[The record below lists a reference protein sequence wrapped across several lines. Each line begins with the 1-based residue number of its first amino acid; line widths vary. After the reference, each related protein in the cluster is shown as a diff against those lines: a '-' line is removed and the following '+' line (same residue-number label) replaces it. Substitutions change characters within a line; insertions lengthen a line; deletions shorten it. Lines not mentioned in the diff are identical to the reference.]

1 MTEEVKRKR
10 GRPKKGEEKERSQY
24 FEPEKK
30 RSGRQSSRV
39 DAVKS
44 QEAIKE
50 DGGVHIY
57 EDDGKHD
64 AELANSDAE
73 VAFEEE
79 EGEIYEIIA
88 RESNK
93 VIDAYRKK
101 GVMFKE
107 NYVPKTDGTGGNI
120 KKSSCTS
127 DIVEAVCM
135 LLAQGTPIRS
145 IAKIEG
151 MPSKSTIYSWLLNVA
166 EFKELYAMSEH
177 IYLMDMA
184 AELVEIADE
193 KHVVV
198 ETDENGIT
206 EVKFSA
212 AQVSWQANR
221 IKVRQW
227 ILERRLR
234 NIYGNAPIVEQTIN
248 IGTASLEAFAA
259 IGEQAMEQEDK
270 LLDVVNERRLREGMP
285 PINMNGETETV
296 DAVIIEEKKD

>member
-10 GRPKKGEEKERSQY
+10 GRPKKGEEKPRSQH

-30 RSGRQSSRV
+30 RSGRKSSKV

-44 QEAIKE
+44 QESIK
-50 DGGVHIY
+50 
-57 EDDGKHD
+57 DDGDLHVYKDDGNHD
-64 AELANSDAE
+64 VELKNNDADI
-73 VAFEEE
+73 AFEEE
-79 EGEIYEIIA
+79 ECNIHDIVA

-93 VIDAYRKK
+93 VLDAYRKK

-107 NYVPKTDGTGGNI
+107 NYVPKTDGTGGGI

-135 LLAQGTPIRS
+135 LLAQGASIRS
-145 IAKIEG
+145 ISEIEG

-198 ETDENGIT
+198 ETDENGMT

-227 ILERRLR
+227 LLERRLR
-234 NIYGNAPIVEQTIN
+234 NVYGNAPVVEQTIN

-259 IGEQAMEQEDK
+259 IGEQAMAQENK
-270 LLDVVNERRLREGMP
+270 LLEVVNKRRIREGMS
-285 PINMNGETETV
+285 PISMDGEVV
-296 DAVIIEEKKD
+296 DAEIIEEKKD